1 MRTQGGA
8 SSLPRD
14 DTSETRRSF
23 SNKSFLL
30 YSSIKSKGVFSIV
43 IFAEKILRSI
53 RSRLYKLYIVSKS
66 SRLRFVRRV
75 LNVPLVKEKEKKK
88 KTNVATWYHPFFD
101 SIVFFLSFFF
111 FVQFEKQCR
120 SYPFRLAEAFL
131 LVICKYV
138 IALIPCTYINIIRKI
153 AHESNH

>member
-88 KTNVATWYHPFFD
+88 KRTLRRGTTLS
-101 SIVFFLSFFF
+101 SIPLSSFFLSFF